1 MKSKPW
7 YLLPSPYPP
16 SLAAQAENR
25 PHSGTPLPPAKPHFW
40 KKNFAQYPPLLSVGH
55 LLILWRGAS
64 ASARLPVGANGCLWV
79 PLQMGVQTI
88 FCHLTIFCCSTRQ
101 NFWGLSVTE
110 NFNWCQLFFSS
121 LTTLMRVVLVG
132 KVDTIVMSLVV
143 MTLWWH
149 CLWWHHWLTVFK
161 VLLISRWSSLAPRK
175 DRLLENLE

>member
-7 YLLPSPYPP
+7 HLLPSP
-16 SLAAQAENR
+16 SL
-25 PHSGTPLPPAKPHFW
+25 
-40 KKNFAQYPPLLSVGH
+40 PPLLPRQRIDHTAAH
-55 LLILWRGAS
+55 LFPLPSHTFGRKTLPNTHPCFQLGICWYCEGGPVP
-64 ASARLPVGANGCLWV
+64 LPVGANGCQWV

-161 VLLISRWSSLAPRK
+161 VLLISRWVLIGA
-175 DRLLENLE
+175 